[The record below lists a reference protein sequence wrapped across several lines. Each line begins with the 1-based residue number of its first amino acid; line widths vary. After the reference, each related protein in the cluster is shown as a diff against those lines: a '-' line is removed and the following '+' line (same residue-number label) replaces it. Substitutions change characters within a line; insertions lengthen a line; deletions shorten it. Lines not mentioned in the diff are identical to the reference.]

1 MKFQIKTDQNMD
13 YKVKEYINQ
22 SCGYIWKSNKI
33 KENYNFYDY
42 ESQESLELYVIEGF
56 PESKFKEFI
65 NTNIEGISIGYNGA
79 IDIKDVLNLCP
90 NIRTMFLD
98 CDMIINA
105 EFFQYFNNL
114 EYLSFIGNKNEKVNL
129 ILPLQLK
136 SFVCIWKSKYQLN
149 LLPDNKLEYL
159 KIENGISFDF
169 NQLLNLSPNLIKI
182 ELFKCVLINCL
193 SLITKLNYLRYLSIT
208 NCKIIEDVDLRSINN
223 SIKYLYLSKTKLPY
237 CFFRSYYGIEVLI
250 IEDCGDIASVLFLKK
265 ILTIRGLWISGN
277 TKIIDGD
284 FSFLEALKNLQN
296 LFIRDYK
303 HYTHKSTKM
312 WDWKR
317 FHIINK
323 ELLFKVKS
331 DRIP

>member
-1 MKFQIKTDQNMD
+1 M
-13 YKVKEYINQ
+13 KEYINQ

-33 KENYNFYDY
+33 KDNYNFYDY

-129 ILPLQLK
+129 ILPSQLK

-159 KIENGISFDF
+159 KILIAETDAINTENKVRV
-169 NQLLNLSPNLIKI
+169 KI
-182 ELFKCVLINCL
+182 
-193 SLITKLNYLRYLSIT
+193 
-208 NCKIIEDVDLRSINN
+208 
-223 SIKYLYLSKTKLPY
+223 
-237 CFFRSYYGIEVLI
+237 
-250 IEDCGDIASVLFLKK
+250 GDIKRTTYAGKK
-265 ILTIRGLWISGN
+265 IS
-277 TKIIDGD
+277 
-284 FSFLEALKNLQN
+284 
-296 LFIRDYK
+296 
-303 HYTHKSTKM
+303 
-312 WDWKR
+312 
-317 FHIINK
+317 
-323 ELLFKVKS
+323 
-331 DRIP
+331 RIWLDN